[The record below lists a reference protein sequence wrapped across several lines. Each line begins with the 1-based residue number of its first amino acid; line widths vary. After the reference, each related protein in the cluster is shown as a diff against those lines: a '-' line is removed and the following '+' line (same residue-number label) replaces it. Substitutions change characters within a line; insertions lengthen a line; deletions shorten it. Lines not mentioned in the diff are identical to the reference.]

1 MKTRRKYKIIGGVM
15 VTLLLVVACL
25 MGASFYMLDY
35 SLGYTQ
41 QDRKTAEAQRNRIR
55 MPSIRLPVFG
65 SSSTRRIN
73 PK

>member
-41 QDRKTAEAQRNRIR
+41 QDRKTAEAQRNLIR
-55 MPSIRLPVFG
+55 
-65 SSSTRRIN
+65 
-73 PK
+73 